1 MDCSSPFPEWA
12 YKLNNVE
19 DLYHFI
25 LGGDHQAL
33 ACSTYG
39 DDYLRPDTAND
50 KDVDDSTVYTTSD
63 GVTPAKFIIFG
74 EVLQGVNLQ
83 EPFRTILIGVRE
95 APLNLKIMF
104 ENQIQRVGLP
114 VLCDF
119 RYLGETR
126 VVFSCT
132 GVDRQSG
139 GFGHF
144 IEVHT
149 DHLGAFPCCVH
160 SGYGIEEVTH
170 KPAWDQSFP
179 VVPGDWIIAEVSYHV
194 RNLAEHTM
202 GKSYEL
208 LAHHLRVLP
217 MDKDQENTSG
227 AGSDANS
234 SDAAKDQNNKPL
246 RRNSFPHASPSHFV
260 EPRRSTRLAE
270 KKKKARS
277 ISPEV

>member
-1 MDCSSPFPEWA
+1 MQCASPFPEWA
-12 YKLNNVE
+12 YKINNTE
-19 DLYHFI
+19 DLHHFI

-39 DDYLRPDTAND
+39 DGYLRPDTVND
-50 KDVDDSTVYTTSD
+50 NEVDDTSVYTTSD

-74 EVLQGVNLQ
+74 E
-83 EPFRTILIGVRE
+83 ECFRALSGVRE
-95 APLNLKIMF
+95 APLDLKIMF
-104 ENQIQRVGLP
+104 ENQIER
-114 VLCDF
+114 
-119 RYLGETR
+119 ETQ

-149 DHLGAFPCCVH
+149 DHLG
-160 SGYGIEEVTH
+160 YGIEEVTH
-170 KPAWDQSFP
+170 KPAWNQSFP
-179 VVPGDWIIAEVSYHV
+179 VVPGNWIIAEVSYHV

-217 MDKDQENTSG
+217 MDKDQQNSSG

-234 SDAAKDQNNKPL
+234 SNAAKDQNIENEIGGCAVSLKPDSHKTGDNPDKCGPQSSDESL
-246 RRNSFPHASPSHFV
+246 EASGKGRVKVRTKSTLGPQ
-260 EPRRSTRLAE
+260 RSLV
-270 KKKKARS
+270 K
-277 ISPEV
+277 IGQW